1 MQEDGSCDKS
11 SSQPITPDLTSANS
25 TRGVDTRSHFKLLA
39 KDPNCSA
46 RRARFCTPHG
56 LVQTPAF
63 MPVGTLA
70 SVKGVEI
77 ERVRQTGAQMVL
89 ANTYHLALRPGE
101 RVVEQ
106 LGGLHRFMGWDG
118 PILTDS
124 GGFQVFSLAQNTKV
138 TEQSA
143 VFRSHLDGNLFELSP
158 ERAVEIQEALG
169 SDVAMVLDHVVAL
182 PNSLEAIRDATDRSV
197 RWAARARDAHRRSDQ
212 AQFGIVQGGLDEKLR
227 VECAEQLAKLDFPGY
242 AIGGLSVGESP
253 EEMYRIIEATAP
265 ALPVDRPRYL
275 MGVGRP
281 EDLLE
286 AIRRGV
292 DLFDCV
298 LPTRNGRNALAFT
311 DAGPMRL
318 RNKQY
323 ELDDRPLEADCPCPA
338 CHHSRGYLRHLFLAN
353 EMLGPV
359 LVSQHNLTYYQRL
372 LEGARK
378 AIEAEQFDLFVE
390 EKQSG
395 WLQANSADAGR
406 N

>member
-1 MQEDGSCDKS
+1 MTNSFSFE
-11 SSQPITPDLTSANS
+11 LRANVSAS
-25 TRGVDTRSHFKLLA
+25 A
-39 KDPNCSA
+39 A
-46 RRARFCTPHG
+46 RRGTFHTPHG
-56 LVQTPAF
+56 AVETPAF

-70 SVKGVEI
+70 SVKGVDV

-101 RVVEQ
+101 RIVEQ

-158 ERAVEIQEALG
+158 ERAVAIQEALG

-182 PNSLEAIRDATDRSV
+182 PSSPEAVRDATERSV
-197 RWAARARDAHRRSDQ
+197 RWAARSRDAHRRADQ
-212 AQFGIVQGGLDEKLR
+212 AQFGIVQGGLDPALR
-227 VECAEQLAKLDFPGY
+227 VECAERLTKLDFPGY
-242 AIGGLSVGESP
+242 AIGGLSVGEAP
-253 EEMYRIIEATAP
+253 ADMYRMIDATAP
-265 ALPVDRPRYL
+265 ALPTDRPRYL

-281 EDLLE
+281 EDILE
-286 AIRRGV
+286 AVRRGI

-311 DAGPMRL
+311 DAGPLRL

-323 ELDDRPLEADCPCPA
+323 EVDERPLEEDCPCLA
-338 CHHSRGYLRHLFLAN
+338 CRHSRGYLRHLFLAN

-372 LEGARK
+372 LAGARA
-378 AIEAEQFDLFVE
+378 AIEAGLFE
-390 EKQSG
+390 NY
-395 WLQANSADAGR
+395 LQAKFAGW
-406 N
+406 NTATTPGTV